1 MNRLIYKHRTGLCQQ
16 DRVEALERGTG
27 FWSMGVDP
35 GSNSQELGGQR
46 EREGDV
52 RVKAGVRLEVHK
64 AS

>member
-1 MNRLIYKHRTGLCQQ
+1 
-16 DRVEALERGTG
+16 
-27 FWSMGVDP
+27 MGVDL